1 MLILSTSAEIDLM
14 KEMRTA
20 EYVKT
25 VKWLKENASDHNVV
39 WLESVSDKQPPY
51 LNDAFP
57 YYCTN
62 CHNPYYINQGAN
74 HGKCLKKF
82 FEDCE
87 VDDDLTVQITGRY
100 HFLDTY
106 FFDTIESNPGYD
118 LYAKNAGDDQYFT
131 GCFAIKTDY
140 LIEWVNTT
148 DWDALNS
155 NMINFEKS
163 LWTFSK
169 EKNLSCYGIDSLHM
183 NCNIFGK
190 GNPSRALV

>member
-1 MLILSTSAEIDLM
+1 MLILSTSAELDLM
-14 KEMRTA
+14 KDMRTA
-20 EYVKT
+20 EYIKT
-25 VKWLKENASDHNVV
+25 IDWLKENASQYNVV
-39 WLESVSDKQPPY
+39 WLECVSNEQPPY

-62 CHNPYYINQGAN
+62 CHNPYYVNQGAN
-74 HGKCLKKF
+74 HGRALKKF
-82 FEDCE
+82 FDDCE
-87 VDDDLTVQITGRY
+87 VEDTLAVQITGRY

-106 FFDTIESNPGYD
+106 FFDTIENNPGYD
-118 LYAKNAGDDQYFT
+118 LYVKNTGDDQYFT

-148 DWDALNS
+148 DWDALNL

-169 EKNLSCYGIDSLHM
+169 EKNLNCYEIDSIHM
-183 NCNIFGK
+183 DCNIFGK
-190 GNPSRALV
+190 GNLSRALV